1 MTKQTLGYVR
11 LEWVCPKCGA
21 KNPGPQKICSSC
33 GSPQPDN
40 VQFQQAEQA
49 ELITNEAEIAQAKAG
64 ADVHCYYCGT
74 RNPATAKTCSQCGA
88 DLTQA
93 SARQSGQ
100 VMGALHTGPAKKV
113 NCPACGTPNEANA
126 AKCVSCG
133 ASLAQPKPAQP
144 QPMPAPT
151 KTAFGPALWIGGA
164 ILLLLVG
171 VCIFFFVLT
180 TRTSDITGKVQAVE
194 WTRTIPIEALV
205 PVTGRAWRDQI
216 PVGAVVGGCAQEQ
229 RGTERRSTGQTRQ
242 VCGTPYVEDTGTG
255 HGAVKQ
261 DCEDEPIYEEVAVY
275 DAMCQYTAM
284 VWQQVDQ
291 AILSGTDLN
300 ARWPETRLSGG
311 QRQGNPT
318 ETYQIV
324 FATEEKTYTY
334 DTSNADEFAQF
345 QPGSRWILKV
355 NSFGAVTKV
364 EPLSGQ

>member
-1 MTKQTLGYVR
+1 
-11 LEWVCPKCGA
+11 
-21 KNPGPQKICSSC
+21 
-33 GSPQPDN
+33 
-40 VQFQQAEQA
+40 
-49 ELITNEAEIAQAKAG
+49 
-64 ADVHCYYCGT
+64 
-74 RNPATAKTCSQCGA
+74 
-88 DLTQA
+88 
-93 SARQSGQ
+93 
-100 VMGALHTGPAKKV
+100 
-113 NCPACGTPNEANA
+113 
-126 AKCVSCG
+126 
-133 ASLAQPKPAQP
+133 
-144 QPMPAPT
+144 MPAST

-194 WTRTIPIEALV
+194 WTRTIPIEALA
-205 PVTGRAWRDQI
+205 PVNGRAWRDQI

-261 DCEDEPIYEEVAVY
+261 DCEDEPIYEEVPVY

-284 VWQQVDQ
+284 IWQQVDQ
-291 AILSGTDLN
+291 ATLSGTDLN
-300 ARWPETRLSGG
+300 ARWPEPRLSGG

-345 QPGSRWILKV
+345 QPGTRWILKV